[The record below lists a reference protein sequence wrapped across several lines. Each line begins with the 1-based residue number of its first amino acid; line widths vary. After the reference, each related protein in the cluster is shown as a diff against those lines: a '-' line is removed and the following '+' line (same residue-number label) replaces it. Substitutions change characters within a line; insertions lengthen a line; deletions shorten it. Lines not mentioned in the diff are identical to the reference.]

1 MFVRRDLSQS
11 CGSNDQGN
19 STKNQSE
26 ATVIVAKLNA
36 RAAVMLTILLVSFAM
51 IGIACTSEPEP
62 TATPVPAPTSTP
74 VPEPTSTPVPEPTAT
89 PVPEPTSTPQ
99 PEPTPVVEVD
109 GNEDAR
115 TIAYVMKGIEF
126 VEREGLD
133 AAIEHYSSEESIEDG
148 RWLRII
154 DTDTGVMVAS
164 ALQYEVGL
172 QVSGRGASNLG
183 RAIAAASEEGQWTE
197 SLADHPDTAQ
207 QLPKRNV
214 WIRRDNLVFNAGHFV
229 LQQNIEAPVRNYV
242 NRAVELYESDGLQ
255 ATIDYY
261 NSQDSLEGTLYLF
274 LIGADDLYLAHP
286 IFPHLIG
293 TDIKD
298 VVGSDGQELGERSPK
313 RPKTAYGSNTS
324 GQTRSPETRSTRLR
338 GRFAT
343 TD

>member
-1 MFVRRDLSQS
+1 MIF
-11 CGSNDQGN
+11 
-19 STKNQSE
+19 
-26 ATVIVAKLNA
+26 AKSNA
-36 RAAVMLTILLVSFAM
+36 RLAVMLVIVLASFAV
-51 IGIACTSEPEP
+51 IGIACTSEPDPTPTQVPVP
-62 TATPVPAPTSTP
+62 TATPVPESTATPVPDPTATPVPDPTSTP
-74 VPEPTSTPVPEPTAT
+74 VPEPTPAA
-89 PVPEPTSTPQ
+89 
-99 PEPTPVVEVD
+99 EVD
-109 GNEDAR
+109 DSEDAR

-133 AAIEHYSSEESIEDG
+133 VAIEHYSSEDSIEDG

-172 QVSGRGASNLG
+172 QISGRGASNLG
-183 RAIAAASEEGQWTE
+183 RAIAAASEAGQWTE

-214 WIRRDNLVFNAGHFV
+214 WIRRDNLVFNSGHFV

-242 NRAVELYESDGLQ
+242 NRAVELYDSDGLQ

-274 LIGADDLYLAHP
+274 LVGADDIYLAHP

-293 TDIKD
+293 TDIKE
-298 VVGSDGQELGERSPK
+298 VVGSDGQELGKEI
-313 RPKTAYGSNTS
+313 A
-324 GQTRSPETRSTRLR
+324 E
-338 GRFAT
+338 AT
-343 TD
+343 EDGIWVEYL